1 MITRATATIQ
11 KFSPKFWVLAVSS
24 FIDAIGGTMMFPFFS
39 LYITYKFGVGMA
51 DAGVILGLFSIS
63 GFFGGMIGGAL
74 TDRFGRRGIV
84 LFGIVFS
91 AMSSLAFAVVDQFS
105 IFYGL
110 AIFVG
115 LLSDIAGPA
124 YQAMVADILPEEL
137 RTEGYGILRVV
148 RNLAW
153 VIGPTVGGL
162 LIARS
167 YTYIF
172 VVDAI
177 TSLIV
182 AGIFFKLMP
191 ETKPEQR
198 DDQPHESLSQTFAG
212 YLKVARDG
220 LFLAFM
226 VAMVFNLFA
235 YQQIYSTLSVF
246 LRDVHGIPGRGYGYL
261 MSANAFLVVLT
272 QFWITAIVTRRKTML
287 MMALGS
293 LFYMIGLA
301 MYGFVSSF
309 PWFLTAMLV
318 ITVGE
323 MIIMPVSQ
331 SMTAKFA
338 PEQMRGRY
346 MAFFGIAWLLPSAFG
361 PWGAGLIL
369 DNLNPA
375 LLWYLCGVS
384 CLVAILLFLGLSNKV
399 EERVELDPAG

>member
-1 MITRATATIQ
+1 MITRAGATIN
-11 KFSPKFWVLAVSS
+11 KFSPKFWVLTVSS

-51 DAGVILGLFSIS
+51 QAGVILGLFSIS

-91 AMSSLAFAVVDQFS
+91 AMSSIAFAVVDQFS

-182 AGIFFKLMP
+182 AGIFFRLMP
-191 ETKPEQR
+191 ETKPER
-198 DDQPHESLSQTFAG
+198 NDDQPQESLSQTFAG
-212 YLKVARDG
+212 YARVARDG

-226 VAMVFNLFA
+226 VAMIFNLFA

-246 LRDVHGIPGRGYGYL
+246 LRDVHGIPDRGYGYL

-272 QFWITAIVTRRKTML
+272 QFWITARVTKRKPML

-293 LFYMIGLA
+293 MFYMIGLT

-309 PWFLTAMLV
+309 ALFLTAMLI

-331 SMTAKFA
+331 TLTAKFA

-346 MAFFGIAWLLPSAFG
+346 MAFFGIAWLLPSTFG
-361 PWGAGLIL
+361 PWGAGVIL
-369 DNLNPA
+369 DNLNPN
-375 LLWYLCGVS
+375 LLWYLCGAS
-384 CLVAILLFLGLSNKV
+384 CLVAVLLFLLLND
-399 EERVELDPAG
+399 RVERRAQLDPAG